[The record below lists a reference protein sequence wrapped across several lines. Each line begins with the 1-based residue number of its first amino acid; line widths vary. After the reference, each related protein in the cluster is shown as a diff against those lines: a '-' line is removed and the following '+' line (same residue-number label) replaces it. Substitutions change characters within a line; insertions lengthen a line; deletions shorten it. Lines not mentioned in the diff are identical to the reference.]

1 MNLFE
6 YAKKYQ
12 YTFDEKEFNEVDN
25 LVFSILSYVDFNKLI
40 LNKNT
45 TIKDAADIF
54 NKIHIKK
61 EFKYEM
67 MAVKDGIK
75 LFNIVKDNKR
85 YKNIR
90 ISNYAYIG
98 DEKEQF
104 SAITFD
110 ISDKVSYISF
120 EGTDKLVSGW
130 KEDAMTSYVF
140 PVPSQ
145 RSAIKYLNKYFTFSN
160 KKLIIG
166 GHSKGGNLALVSS
179 MYCNFLVQKK
189 IIRIYSNDG
198 QGLRKDEI
206 DSKKYMKIY
215 DRYNHIIPYNSF
227 VGILLR
233 HESFDESLTVDS
245 NKPLLLSH
253 SAGSWIIDNNHFIR
267 RDISSKS
274 IKIDKIMSNWLDK
287 YDYFTRKEF
296 IDDIFNVLKK
306 NNITEISQFKKNIT
320 NVFKLV
326 KYSNDI
332 SKKSKNMINEL
343 KVIINKINNALE
355 ES

>member
-1 MNLFE
+1 M
-6 YAKKYQ
+6 
-12 YTFDEKEFNEVDN
+12 
-25 LVFSILSYVDFNKLI
+25 
-40 LNKNT
+40 
-45 TIKDAADIF
+45 
-54 NKIHIKK
+54 
-61 EFKYEM
+61 
-67 MAVKDGIK
+67 
-75 LFNIVKDNKR
+75 
-85 YKNIR
+85 
-90 ISNYAYIG
+90 
-98 DEKEQF
+98 
-104 SAITFD
+104 
-110 ISDKVSYISF
+110 
-120 EGTDKLVSGW
+120 
-130 KEDAMTSYVF
+130 
-140 PVPSQ
+140 
-145 RSAIKYLNKYFTFSN
+145 
-160 KKLIIG
+160 
-166 GHSKGGNLALVSS
+166 ALVSS

-267 RDISSKS
+267 RNISSKS

-296 IDDIFNVLKK
+296 IDDVFNVLKK

-332 SKKSKNMINEL
+332 SEKSKNMINEL
-343 KVIINKINNALE
+343 KVIINEINNALE